1 MHGYIHMLRNNG
13 TAEGICGINM
23 LASYPAKT
31 SPNPPPPPTPG
42 PTKCDFFSSCSE
54 GETCCCSWRFIGVC
68 LSWNCCTAK
77 SAVCCDNNNYCCPA
91 SHPIC
96 DTKRNR
102 CLKVCIKFTSVP
114 SVLSPIAVG
123 KQNIA
128 DFIPWWAVGC
138 PFIPLYAAQYLN

>member
-1 MHGYIHMLRNNG
+1 MGYGTEDGVDFWIVKNSWGEHWGMHGYIQMLRNNG
-13 TAEGICGINM
+13 TPEGICGINM
-23 LASYPAKT
+23 LASYPTKT
-31 SPNPPPPPTPG
+31 SPNPPPPPSPG

-102 CLKVCIKFTSVP
+102 CLKVCIKFSSAP

-123 KQNIA
+123 K
-128 DFIPWWAVGC
+128 
-138 PFIPLYAAQYLN
+138 